1 MAGYRKDRV
10 AEDVR
15 RELTAIIGELKD
27 PRVQGKVTVA
37 RVDLN
42 PDATSAK
49 VYVSSMEGIDAA
61 KLAVEGLGKASGH
74 IKREIGSRLRI
85 KFAPEL
91 KFIADDSVE
100 YGIGISKIIDELN
113 EKKSKSESDD
123 ETQASDEE
131 GQAAQE

>member
-49 VYVSSMEGIDAA
+49 VYVSSMEGIETART
-61 KLAVEGLGKASGH
+61 AVEGLQNAAGH
-74 IKREIGSRLRI
+74 IKREVGSRLKI
-85 KFAPEL
+85 KTAPEL
-91 KFIADDSVE
+91 KFIADDSIE
-100 YGIGISKIIDELN
+100 YGFGIAKILDEIN
-113 EKKSKSESDD
+113 EKKTEDSKED
-123 ETQASDEE
+123 
-131 GQAAQE
+131 